1 MINNSLRKAL
11 IQFFSPLGLRT
22 SLYSFSYSNKF
33 RQHSSRSQFNGSYH
47 SRSQISFG
55 EFARHCEL
63 LSQEQQSEIVKKLQL
78 IPEAPT
84 NDVMG
89 FIKANKIHGKI
100 FNIAQNFDFLPEQ
113 LQEALKAKNITSP
126 SPIQQ
131 AIIPL
136 IFDGHDVI
144 AIAETGSGK
153 TLAYALPGI
162 MHMQAQPPIT
172 GPRILV
178 MAPTRELAQQ
188 IQTQYDS
195 FVKTCCLFGGIQKP
209 HQYVSLLGKTNR
221 FARPE
226 TPKVII
232 ATPGRLLDFIKDGL
246 PLKSITQV
254 VLDEADRMLD
264 MGFEDQIRDVLKEVR
279 KDRQTLFFSA
289 TWPQEVQRLA
299 NNLCNQDP
307 IFLQLG
313 ERGLSVNKNITQS
326 VIMSG
331 GNKFE
336 QLIEYFN
343 QIKDKKVLV
352 FCQKKID
359 TQKLEY
365 KLSQHG
371 VNARYLHGDL
381 KQNQRDYIMQ
391 EFRNGRA
398 NCLITTNL
406 ASRGLDVSDVDIV
419 INYDF
424 PENIEDY
431 IHRIGRTGRAG
442 KKGEALSFI
451 EPRDLNYK
459 LKDDLIKV
467 FKQSSQEIPQQLL
480 KLKVY

>member
-11 IQFFSPLGLRT
+11 IQCFSPLGLRG
-22 SLYSFSYSNKF
+22 SLYSFSYSNNY
-33 RQHSSRSQFNGSYH
+33 RQHSSRSQYTGSYH
-47 SRSQISFG
+47 QRSLISFG

-63 LSQEQQSEIVKKLQL
+63 LSKEEQSQIVKKLKL
-78 IPEAPT
+78 LPEASS
-84 NDVMG
+84 NDVMN
-89 FIKANKIHGKI
+89 FIKENKIQGNI
-100 FNIAQNFDFLPEQ
+100 FNIAQNFDFLPQ
-113 LQEALKAKNITSP
+113 NLQEALKAKSITSP
-126 SPIQQ
+126 SAIQQ

-136 IFDGHDVI
+136 IFEGHDVI

-162 MHMQAQPPIT
+162 MHMQAQPQIT

-178 MAPTRELAQQ
+178 LAPTRELAQQ
-188 IQTQYDS
+188 IQTQYDL

-209 HQYVSLLGKTNR
+209 LQY
-221 FARPE
+221 FAKPQ

-289 TWPQEVQRLA
+289 TWPKEVQRLA
-299 NNLCNQDP
+299 NNLCNEDP
-307 IFLQLG
+307 VFLQLG

-326 VIMSG
+326 LIISG

-371 VNARYLHGDL
+371 INARYLHGDL
-381 KQNQRDYIMQ
+381 RQNQRDFIMQ
-391 EFRNGRA
+391 EFRDGSA
-398 NCLITTNL
+398 KCLITTNL

-451 EPRDLNYK
+451 EPNDLDSK

-467 FKQSSQEIPQQLL
+467 FKQSCQEIPSQLQ

>member
-1 MINNSLRKAL
+1 MINNPLKKAI
-11 IQFFSPLGLRT
+11 IQLFCPFGLRG
-22 SLYSFSYSNKF
+22 SIYHFSYTY
-33 RQHSSRSQFNGSYH
+33 RQKSHSSRSSYQGSYNQ
-47 SRSQISFG
+47 RSNISFG
-55 EFARHCEL
+55 EFAKHCEIL
-63 LSQEQQSEIVKKLQL
+63 KQEQQSDVLKKFNL
-78 IPEAPT
+78 IPEAPIE
-84 NDVMG
+84 DVMN
-89 FIKANKIHGKI
+89 FIKANKIQGKV
-100 FNIAQNFDFLPEQ
+100 FNIAQNFDFLPQ
-113 LQEALKAKNITSP
+113 NLQEALKTKNITSP

-162 MHMQAQPPIT
+162 MHMQAQPPIL

-188 IQTQYDS
+188 IQTQYDL
-195 FVKTCCLFGGIQKP
+195 FVRTCCLYGGIQKP
-209 HQYVSLLGKTNR
+209 SQFPGLLGKSNR

-232 ATPGRLLDFIKDGL
+232 ATPGRLLDFINDGL

-289 TWPQEVQRLA
+289 TWPKEVQRLA
-299 NNLCNQDP
+299 NSLCNQDP

-326 VIMSG
+326 LIISG
-331 GNKFE
+331 GNKFD

-391 EFRNGRA
+391 DFRNGRV

-406 ASRGLDVSDVDIV
+406 ASRGLDVSDVDVV

-451 EPRDLNYK
+451 EPRDLDYK
-459 LKDDLIKV
+459 LKDELIKV

-480 KLKVY
+480 KLRVY

>member
-1 MINNSLRKAL
+1 MINNPLKKAL
-11 IQFFSPLGLRT
+11 IQFFCPLGL
-22 SLYSFSYSNKF
+22 SGSIYSFSNSNRF
-33 RQHSSRSQFNGSYH
+33 RYQSSRSQFQGSYH
-47 SRSQISFG
+47 SRSNISFG
-55 EFARHCEL
+55 EFARHCDQL
-63 LSQEQQSEIVKKLQL
+63 RQEQQSEIVKSLKL
-78 IPEAPT
+78 IPIASAEE
-84 NDVMG
+84 VMN
-89 FIKANKIHGKI
+89 FIKANKIHGKV
-100 FNIAQNFDFLPEQ
+100 FNIAQNFNFLPES
-113 LQEALKAKNITSP
+113 LQETLKARNITSP
-126 SPIQQ
+126 SSIQQ
-131 AIIPL
+131 AIMPL

-162 MHMQAQPPIT
+162 MHLQAQPPVA

-188 IQTQYDS
+188 IQTQYDL
-195 FVKTCCLFGGIQKP
+195 FAKTCCLYGGIPKP
-209 HQYVSLLGKTNR
+209 HQYVSLS
-221 FARPE
+221 E
-226 TPKVII
+226 TPQVII
-232 ATPGRLLDFIKDGL
+232 ATPGRLLDFIKGGL
-246 PLKSITQV
+246 TLKSITQV

-299 NNLCNQDP
+299 NSLCSQDP

-326 VIMSG
+326 VIIAG

-365 KLSQHG
+365 RLSQHG

-391 EFRNGRA
+391 DFRNGKV

-406 ASRGLDVSDVDIV
+406 ASRGLDVSDVDVV

-451 EPRDLNYK
+451 QPRDLDYR

-467 FKQSSQEIPQQLL
+467 FKQSSQEIPLQLL

>member
-1 MINNSLRKAL
+1 MINNPLRKAL
-11 IQFFSPLGLRT
+11 IQFFCPLGLRG
-22 SLYSFSYSNKF
+22 SIYSFSNTNRF
-33 RQHSSRSQFNGSYH
+33 RSQSSRSQFQGSYH
-47 SRSQISFG
+47 SRSHISFG
-55 EFARHCEL
+55 EFARHCDTL
-63 LSQEQQSEIVKKLQL
+63 KQEQQNEINKQLKL
-78 IPEAPT
+78 IPVAPT
-84 NDVMG
+84 DDVIN
-89 FIKANKIHGKI
+89 FIKANKIHGKV
-100 FNIAQNFDFLPEQ
+100 FNIAQDFNFLPQ
-113 LQEALKAKNITSP
+113 NLQEALKARNITSP
-126 SPIQQ
+126 SSIQQ
-131 AIIPL
+131 AIMPL

-162 MHMQAQPPIT
+162 MHMQAQPPIN

-178 MAPTRELAQQ
+178 LAPTRELAQQ
-188 IQTQYDS
+188 IQTQYDL
-195 FVKTCCLFGGIQKP
+195 FAKTCCLYGGVPKP
-209 HQYVSLLGKTNR
+209 NQYVSLLGKSNR

-226 TPKVII
+226 TPKIII

-299 NNLCNQDP
+299 NSLCSQDP

-326 VIMSG
+326 VIIAG

-365 KLSQHG
+365 RLSQHG
-371 VNARYLHGDL
+371 INARYLHGDL

-391 EFRNGRA
+391 DFRNGKVS
-398 NCLITTNL
+398 CLITTNL

-467 FKQSSQEIPQQLL
+467 FKQSSQEIPLQLL